1 MLNRIQENIDED
13 CSLTL
18 NNLIAI
24 VRDEFEVTVCAA
36 TMHRAIG
43 KFRYSLK
50 RTQNIAIAADS
61 PVNEA
66 LRLDYARWYI
76 RVTLAGR
83 KIIFIDEV
91 GMQLN
96 MRVSQGRSPI
106 GERAQNRVPAIR
118 TRNLNIMAAIHDTGM
133 TLFTILERNSNAVE
147 CAHFIDDL
155 AAARDRLQIPADAII
170 VLDNVRF
177 HHSAMVIEM
186 LELRGFEHKFLPPY
200 SPFFNGIEC
209 MFSEWKHFV
218 KVGLQGHRA
227 RDEADLQER
236 IRAFELAPEHAT
248 GYFRHIGNNCAS
260 YTEGV
265 RVFDN

>member
-1 MLNRIQENIDED
+1 M
-13 CSLTL
+13 
-18 NNLIAI
+18 
-24 VRDEFEVTVCAA
+24 
-36 TMHRAIG
+36 
-43 KFRYSLK
+43 
-50 RTQNIAIAADS
+50 
-61 PVNEA
+61 
-66 LRLDYARWYI
+66 
-76 RVTLAGR
+76 
-83 KIIFIDEV
+83 
-91 GMQLN
+91 
-96 MRVSQGRSPI
+96 
-106 GERAQNRVPAIR
+106 
-118 TRNLNIMAAIHDTGM
+118 
-133 TLFTILERNSNAVE
+133 E